1 MGNWGNT
8 LDRWYHRGAVDLW
21 PRTRAFAV
29 RAEVFPT
36 WALDTLTALVRGG
49 DPTGAREA
57 AATLAAFWD
66 KAPARVEGRGFF
78 SKALRTGSLL
88 DEPGL
93 ANPGPVSW

>member
-1 MGNWGNT
+1 MGNWETPSTAGT
-8 LDRWYHRGAVDLW
+8 
-21 PRTRAFAV
+21 TRCGSPLAPDPGLRV
-29 RAEVFPT
+29 RAEAFPT